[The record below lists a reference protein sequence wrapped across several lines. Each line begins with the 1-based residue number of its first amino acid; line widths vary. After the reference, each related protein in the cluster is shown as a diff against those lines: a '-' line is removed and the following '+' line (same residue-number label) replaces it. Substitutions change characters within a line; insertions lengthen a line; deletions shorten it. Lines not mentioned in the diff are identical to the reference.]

1 MKIRFQADNDL
12 DQRIVVATRR
22 LDPAIDFRTAIAS
35 GLHGVPDP
43 GVLALASQ
51 QSRTLVSHDRRTLP
65 DAFRGFIE
73 SHTSSGVIIVSQKL
87 AIGTAA
93 ELLYLLWVASEA
105 EEYQNIV
112 YELGDLT

>member
-22 LDPAIDFRTAIAS
+22 LDPAIDFQTAIAL
-35 GLHGVPDP
+35 GLHRVPDP

-65 DAFRGFIE
+65 GHFRRFIE
-73 SHTSSGVIIVSQKL
+73 SHTSPGVIIISQKL
-87 AIGTAA
+87 DIGTAA
-93 ELLYLLWVASEA
+93 ELLHLLWAASDA
-105 EEYQNIV
+105 EEYESIV
-112 YELGDLT
+112 YELSDLV

>member
-22 LDPAIDFRTAIAS
+22 LDPAIDFQTAKVL

-43 GVLALASQ
+43 GVLELASQ
-51 QSRTLVSHDRRTLP
+51 QSRALVSHDRRTLP
-65 DAFRGFIE
+65 DHFRKFIE
-73 SHTSSGVIIVSQKL
+73 SHTSPGVIVISQKL

-93 ELLYLLWVASEA
+93 ELLHLLWAASEA
-105 EEYQNIV
+105 EEYENIV
-112 YELGDLT
+112 YELSDLS